1 MLFEEVLLC
10 LFSYH
15 KILILLFIVGFDK
28 YLDKLK
34 GGICQETETKHFVAT
49 RPTLESG
56 IDVGQGITVGPRK
69 FVKKN
74 KHRALNKR
82 RA

>member
-34 GGICQETETKHFVAT
+34 EGICQETETKPFVAT

-56 IDVGQGITVGPRK
+56 IDVGQGITVGPGT
-69 FVKKN
+69 FV
-74 KHRALNKR
+74 
-82 RA
+82 